1 MWDLNQ
7 SGYCCYHQ
15 AQSGGLQ
22 CIAIAQNTG
31 QRCQNTVGIDCDR
44 FCSVHNPSNASTPT
58 CQGTVANSDVPCI
71 YPAKPGYKYC
81 CSAHDPSI
89 KYYSPSLFRDPKLR
103 SHKESGV
110 VNLYKGRDLY
120 HGDRLDLAISE
131 MDHILENQC
140 FSYAFHYI
148 PFRDV
153 GEDVDFLASLVREDV
168 VNELPNLCFTRAATN
183 TIKGAAVWKFLDD
196 CLTGH
201 VGYQGNATFNDYLL
215 AENRDAVRLGRETTR
230 VISGEM
236 GIALKFCQQRLANE
250 GETPEIDALSDQLQ
264 QLYVRMQ
271 LHTARSAVAR
281 ARARTKSQPY
291 NVIPVSVTTFG
302 SRCLESVG
310 GAVETSLRV
319 GAAAFTPRAMLIG
332 DPASQSSINARAR
345 SEDIKAV
352 EPSRLSV
359 GLPTD
364 ANTNNTLEDSVSG
377 DHIVGSTHP
386 WWTST
391 HSICHHHWWGHHVHR
406 RVKCCGYL

>member
-1 MWDLNQ
+1 MCLELISVGALRVQRVVTAETCGILINPV
-7 SGYCCYHQ
+7 
-15 AQSGGLQ
+15 
-22 CIAIAQNTG
+22 IAAT
-31 QRCQNTVGIDCDR
+31 TK
-44 FCSVHNPSNASTPT
+44 HNPEVSS
-58 CQGTVANSDVPCI
+58 V
-71 YPAKPGYKYC
+71 
-81 CSAHDPSI
+81 
-89 KYYSPSLFRDPKLR
+89 SPSPKTPVRDARTPWGSIVTGSARCTIHLMQVLQPVRGQLPTRMFPVYILPSPGTSTAAQLTTHR
-103 SHKESGV
+103 SSTTRRVYSGI
-110 VNLYKGRDLY
+110 RS
-120 HGDRLDLAISE
+120 SE